1 MLHIFT
7 FLFIVDESSLHH
19 MLLCKYYLYYGIE
32 GSVVSFLTLLWN
44 FLLSLNVQSLFNESK

>member
-19 MLLCKYYLYYGIE
+19 MLLCKYYLFYGIE
-32 GSVVSFLTLLWN
+32 GSVVSFFDFIVEFSFKFERSVT
-44 FLLSLNVQSLFNESK
+44 F